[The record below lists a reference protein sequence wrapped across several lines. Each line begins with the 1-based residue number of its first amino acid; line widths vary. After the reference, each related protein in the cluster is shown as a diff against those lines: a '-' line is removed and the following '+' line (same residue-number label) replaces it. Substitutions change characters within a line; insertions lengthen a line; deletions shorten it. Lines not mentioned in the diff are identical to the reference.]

1 MSTTT
6 LKKSPV
12 LRSLETQLRGVKSIL
27 RELQETVEDLEDAL
41 LIEKAIIRNGK
52 KPLLDWEDVA
62 KELGIKP
69 PPKQRRLK
77 Q

>member
-6 LKKSPV
+6 IKKPNAIH
-12 LRSLETQLRGVKSIL
+12 SLETQLRGVKAVL

-41 LIEKAIIRNGK
+41 LIEKAKRRNGK

-62 KELGIKP
+62 KELGIPDPRKEA
-69 PPKQRRLK
+69 
-77 Q
+77 

>member
-1 MSTTT
+1 MSVTTV
-6 LKKSPV
+6 KKPTA

-41 LIEKAIIRNGK
+41 LIEKAKLRNGK
-52 KPLLDWEDVA
+52 KPLLDWEVVA

-69 PPKQRRLK
+69 PPKRGK
-77 Q
+77 

>member
-1 MSTTT
+1 MSSTAI
-6 LKKSPV
+6 KKSPA
-12 LRSLETQLRGVKSIL
+12 LRTLETQLRGVKAVL

-41 LIEKAIIRNGK
+41 LIEKAKLRNGK

-69 PPKQRRLK
+69 PSKGAK
-77 Q
+77 

>member
-1 MSTTT
+1 MSTTAF
-6 LKKSPV
+6 KSPTAI
-12 LRSLETQLRGVKSIL
+12 RTLETQLRGVKAVL

-41 LIEKAIIRNGK
+41 LIEKAKLRNGK

-69 PPKQRRLK
+69 PPKRAK
-77 Q
+77 